1 VISKFFIERP
11 VLANVLAILMVVV
24 GAVALFRLPVAQ
36 YPDIVPPTVQVTTR
50 YPGASARTVIDT
62 VALPIEQQVNGAD
75 DMIYMQSYA
84 GADGSYT
91 LTVTFKIG
99 TDLNFAQVLVQ
110 NRVSSALSSLPQA
123 VQVQGVN
130 VQKRSTAILQIVTL
144 TSPDRRY
151 DSLYMSNFATIRL
164 KDEISRLPGVGNAT
178 VFGAGQYSMRIWL
191 DPNKMQARGLNVQ
204 DVIQSLQQQSEQVT
218 AGQIGMPPTPDGQAF
233 QYTLNVAG
241 RLSEADAFADVIVKT
256 AADGGIT
263 RVRDIGRVELGAQTY
278 SQDFRLDGR
287 PAAGLAIFQSPGAN
301 ALEVGNAV
309 RAKMIALAA
318 EFPQGLAYDIP
329 FDTTKFV
336 TESINEVY
344 KTLYEAAILVLVV
357 ILAFLQDWRAMLVPA
372 TTVPVTII
380 GAFAAMAALGF
391 TVNLSTLFAIVL
403 AIGIVVDD
411 AIVVV
416 EGAAHNIEKGMSGH
430 DAAIRAMDEL
440 FGPIIGITLVLMSV
454 FLPAAFLPGLTGRM
468 YAQFA
473 LVIAATALLSA
484 INAATLKP
492 TQSALWLRRP
502 VPPDQ
507 RNAFYRG
514 FNAVYARFERGY
526 AALIARMAGR
536 SGAMAALALAI
547 IAMAGYGFTR
557 VATGFLPIEDQGY
570 LLASVQLPDG
580 ASLERTQKVL
590 DEVSQIAR
598 KTPGVQ
604 QVVTIAGVSALD
616 NNSTL
621 ANGGVAYI
629 ILKEW
634 SERGKGEDLRSLFVG
649 LNQSMATIEDA
660 RTLVLPPPPIQG
672 VGAGAGATMQIE
684 LRDGSFDLAKL
695 QGVVTAMVA
704 NAETQSSLQ
713 RVMAPFRSNVPQY
726 TVEVDRV
733 KAQTLHVTMD
743 QVFSALAGY
752 LGSSFVDQFNKFG
765 RTFQIYVQADSQFR
779 LRPEDIQ
786 NLNVRNR
793 DGNMIPLS
801 TLVKI
806 EPAVGASLI
815 SLYNLYPSATIVA
828 LPAAGVSS
836 GEAMKLMEEIAART
850 LPPGVGFEWTAM
862 SYQEKLVGNQ
872 MYTVFA
878 LALLLVYLVLA
889 GQYESWFA
897 PASVILAV
905 PLSLIGPVAVLNG
918 LRIDNNLYVQIGL
931 VLLIALSAK
940 NAILIVEVARERRA
954 AGEPIIASAI
964 DGARARFRP
973 ILMTSFAFILG
984 VMPLVFA
991 TGAGASAR
999 KSIGITVSSGML
1011 ASTCLAVLF
1020 VPAFFVVVQRL
1031 EEWRAGKRGGKPAMR
1046 GVEGSTIAGAARSPD
1061 LAE

>member
-11 VLANVLAILMVVV
+11 VLANVLAILMVVI
-24 GAVALFRLPVAQ
+24 GAVALFGLPVAQ
-36 YPDIVPPTVQVTTR
+36 YPDVVPPTVQVTTR

-62 VALPIEQQVNGAD
+62 VALPIEQQVNGVEG
-75 DMIYMQSYA
+75 MIYMQSYA
-84 GADGSYT
+84 AADGSYS

-130 VQKRSTAILQIVTL
+130 VQKKSTAILQIVTL
-144 TSPDRRY
+144 TSPDARY
-151 DSLYMSNFATIRL
+151 DSLYMSNFGTIRL
-164 KDEISRLPGVGNAT
+164 KDELSRLPGVGNVT

-191 DPNKMQARGLNVQ
+191 DPNKMQARGLNVT
-204 DVIQSLQQQSEQVT
+204 DVVQSLQQQSEQVT

-233 QYTLNVAG
+233 QYTLNVVG

-278 SQDFRLDGR
+278 GQDFRLDGQ

-301 ALEVGNAV
+301 ALEVGNEV
-309 RAKMIALAA
+309 RAKMAVLAT
-318 EFPQGLAYDIP
+318 EFPQGLTYDIP

-336 TESINEVY
+336 KESINEVY
-344 KTLYEAAILVLVV
+344 KTLYVAAILVLIV
-357 ILAFLQDWRAMLVPA
+357 ILAFLQDWRATLVPA

-391 TVNLSTLFAIVL
+391 TVNLSTLFAVVL

-440 FGPIIGITLVLMSV
+440 FGPIVGITLVLMSV

-492 TQSALWLRRP
+492 TQSAMWLRRP

-514 FNAVYARFERGY
+514 FNAIYARLERAY
-526 AALIARMAGR
+526 AALIAGMVAR
-536 SGAMAALALAI
+536 SAAMVVLALAI
-547 IAMAGYGFTR
+547 IVIAGYGFAR
-557 VATGFLPIEDQGY
+557 VPAGFLPIEDQGY
-570 LLASVQLPDG
+570 LLASIQLPDG
-580 ASLERTQKVL
+580 ASLERTRKVL
-590 DEVSQIAR
+590 DGVVQIAR

-604 QVVTIAGVSALD
+604 QVVTIAGLSVLD

-629 ILKEW
+629 ILKPW
-634 SERGKGEDLRSLFVG
+634 SERGTGEDLRSLFVG
-649 LNQSMATIEDA
+649 LNRSLATIDEA
-660 RTLVLPPPPIQG
+660 RTLVQPPPPIQG
-672 VGAGAGATMQIE
+672 VGPGAGVTMQIE
-684 LRDGSFDLAKL
+684 LRDSSFDLAKL

-713 RVMAPFRSNVPQY
+713 RVMAPFRSSVPQY

-733 KAQTLHVTMD
+733 KAETLGVTVD
-743 QVFSALAGY
+743 QVFSALAGF
-752 LGSSFVDQFNKFG
+752 LGSSYVDQFNKFG
-765 RTFQIYVQADSQFR
+765 HTFQIYVQADSQFR

-786 NLNVRNR
+786 NLTVRNH
-793 DGNMIPLS
+793 DGNMIPLG

-806 EPAVGASLI
+806 EPTVGPSLI

-828 LPAAGVSS
+828 LPAAGVST
-836 GEAMKLMEEIAART
+836 GETMKLMEEIAGST

-872 MYTVFA
+872 MFVVFG

-889 GQYESWFA
+889 GQYESWYA

-905 PLSLIGPVAVLNG
+905 PLSLIGPVAVLTG
-918 LRIDNNLYVQIGL
+918 LKIDNNLYVQIGL

-940 NAILIVEVARERRA
+940 NAILIVEVAREWRA
-954 AGEPIIASAI
+954 RGEPIIACAVAA
-964 DGARARFRP
+964 ARARFRP

-984 VMPLVFA
+984 VAPLVFA

-999 KSIGITVSSGML
+999 KSIGITVFSGML

-1020 VPAFFVVVQRL
+1020 VPAFFVVMQHL
-1031 EEWRAGKRGGKPAMR
+1031 EEWRAGKGARAVARK
-1046 GVEGSTIAGAARSPD
+1046 VEG
-1061 LAE
+1061 